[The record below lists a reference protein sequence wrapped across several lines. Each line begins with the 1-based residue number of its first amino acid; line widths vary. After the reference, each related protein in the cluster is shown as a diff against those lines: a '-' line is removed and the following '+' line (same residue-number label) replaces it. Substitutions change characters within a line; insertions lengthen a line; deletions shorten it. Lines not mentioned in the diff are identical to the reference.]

1 MARSNLAT
9 APISTARN
17 LLMRP
22 RSFLPALLTAALAF
36 GATGVAS
43 ARGGPSDASVAL
55 SAVPVAISVVAPS
68 AVLAGGAA
76 FVVVAVEST
85 ARGTVWVLERASDG
99 VRISVEFS
107 GKVVVGAATSVGTA
121 VVVTAISTG
130 YVISAAAEAIAFIP
144 NEIGASLLYNERVTN
159 KDRVTR

>member
-43 ARGGPSDASVAL
+43 ARGGPSDASVA
-55 SAVPVAISVVAPS
+55 SS